1 MENKKRKRVLI
12 AILVAVGIILILIL
26 HCCGIKEPEREV
38 LSVQGANGDLVL
50 KDSKTVEEMEQMMM
64 KMSIP
69 VNINA
74 SPRCGTDDLPV
85 NFCIENPSGSD
96 KNLLVEVYLLGDDVN
111 MDSFDESRDVKHDK
125 LVYTTET
132 LLPPA
137 SHIEC
142 KDEEGEALDGYGYL
156 QKSVDAGEHKA
167 VAIFKGYTAGD
178 DPQYVGKG
186 YAFITLTV
194 GNAG

>member
-1 MENKKRKRVLI
+1 MENKKRKKILTV
-12 AILVAVGIILILIL
+12 ILVAAVIILILLL
-26 HCCGIKEPEREV
+26 HCCGTQEPEKEIFG
-38 LSVQGANGDLVL
+38 VQRTNGDLVL
-50 KDSKTVEEMEQMMM
+50 KDSKTIEEMEQMMM

-74 SPRCGTDDLPV
+74 SPHCRTDVSPV

-96 KNLLVEVYLLGDDVN
+96 KNLLVEVYLLNDDVN
-111 MDSFDESRDVKHDK
+111 MDSFDESRDVKQDN
-125 LVYTTET
+125 LVYSTDT

-142 KDEEGEALDGYGYL
+142 VGKEGEILDGYGYL
-156 QKSVDAGEHKA
+156 TKDVESGAHKA
-167 VAIFKGYTAGD
+167 VAIFKGYTMGD
-178 DPQYVGKG
+178 EPQYVGKG

-194 GNAG
+194 GDEN